1 MTPNSDIEYRD
12 ATDEDYEAVVDF
24 TEETWANLDVET
36 ADYIPDIYHDWIEGE
51 DTKTIVADAGD
62 EIAGIAQ
69 FVMLSEYEGWA
80 QGMRVNPDFRG
91 KGIGSAIVEALF
103 EWGRSQG
110 ATIARNMV
118 FSWNQAVLGQSRA
131 LGFEP
136 VTEFRWLHP
145 EPEPSEEPPA
155 SADPDAAWAYWS
167 GCEVRDQLRGLALD
181 MDHAWTLR
189 DLTRGMLTRAASE
202 SALLTVT
209 DESGTT
215 GMSYRSRLFEADT
228 EDGEGDGSET
238 ETIAEYGVAAWDGL
252 DAGRE
257 LLAEIAADAADCGAD
272 RTRVLIPE
280 TAAVVSDGAYL
291 KAEIAAEPDFVLAAD
306 LTGDQ

>member
-1 MTPNSDIEYRD
+1 MSTIEYRD
-12 ATDEDYEAVVDF
+12 ATGEDYEAVRAF
-24 TEETWANLDVET
+24 TEETWADLDVE
-36 ADYIPDIYHDWIEGE
+36 ASDYIPDIYHDWIEGE
-51 DTKTIVADAGD
+51 GKKTVVADAGD

-91 KGIGSAIVEALF
+91 RGIGSAIVETLF

-110 ATIARNMV
+110 ATVARNMV
-118 FSWNQAVLGQSRA
+118 FSWNQAGLGQSRA

-145 EPEPSEEPPA
+145 EPDGSRDPPA
-155 SADPDAAWAYWS
+155 TADPDAAWAYWS
-167 GCEVRDQLRGLALD
+167 GCEARDQLRGLALD
-181 MDHAWTLR
+181 MDHGWALR
-189 DLTRGMLTRAASE
+189 DLTRGMLARAASE

-215 GMSYRSRLFEADT
+215 GLAYRSRLFEADT
-228 EDGEGDGSET
+228 DADGKS
-238 ETIAEYGVAAWDGL
+238 TIAEYGVAGWDGL
-252 DAGRE
+252 DTGKV
-257 LLAEIAADAADCGAD
+257 LLDKIAADAADCGAD
-272 RTRVLIPE
+272 TTRVLIPE
-280 TAAVVSDGAYL
+280 TADYVSAGAYL
-291 KAEIAAEPDFVLAAD
+291 KAEIADEPDFVLAAD